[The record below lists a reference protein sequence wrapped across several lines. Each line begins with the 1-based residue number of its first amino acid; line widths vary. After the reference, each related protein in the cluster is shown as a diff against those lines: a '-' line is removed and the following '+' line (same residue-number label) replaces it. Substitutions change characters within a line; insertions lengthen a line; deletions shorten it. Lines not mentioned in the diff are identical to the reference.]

1 MIEEAIR
8 KVMELT
14 PGKYVLDA
22 FGRQVW
28 NKNGATLPDPSWPT
42 LELVSLTALEEYI
55 KEAHP
60 QEILD
65 KDFIHIA
72 SPDLVVFQGPVTGE
86 KRIVNTYAQAR
97 CGYRSFGF
105 GSWMPTE
112 EFIIGL
118 QTMFVQDE
126 TTAKLLKI
134 LGNLSDDTQVKTLDN
149 GFSQEVTSRTG
160 ITMVGNVEL
169 PNPVELRPYRTFQEV
184 VQPKSNYVLRMQKN
198 SYGISCA
205 LFDVGGDLWKLEAVK
220 AIKEWLELILAGTDI
235 DIPVLG

>member
-22 FGRQVW
+22 FGRQIW

-42 LELVSLTALEEYI
+42 LGFVSLTALEEYI

-72 SPDLVVFQGPVTGE
+72 SPELVVFQGPVTGE
-86 KRIVNTYAQAR
+86 KRIVNTYAQAK
-97 CGYRSFGF
+97 CDYRPFVFGC
-105 GSWMPTE
+105 WIPTE

-126 TTAKLLKI
+126 TTAKLLKVV
-134 LGNLSDDTQVKTLDN
+134 GNLSSDTQIKTLDN
-149 GFSQEVTSRTG
+149 GVSQEVTARAG
-160 ITMVGNVEL
+160 ITMVDNVEL
-169 PNPVELRPYRTFQEV
+169 PNPVELRPYRTFLEV
-184 VQPKSNYVLRMQKN
+184 VQPKSEYVLRMQKN

-205 LFDVGGDLWKLEAVK
+205 LFDVGGNLWKTEAVK

-235 DIPVLG
+235 PVLG